1 MSRWFRFYADATRN
15 PKVLRLSDFEFRLW
29 VRLLSI
35 ASEND
40 GHIPPVDD
48 LKLLLNMRLDNLLRG
63 LNALVTTALV
73 DAKGGVTGGYEP
85 HNWDKFQYKSDTS
98 NERVAK
104 FRAKGNVTVTP
115 PDTDTDTEQKEDTS
129 YEVSAR
135 AKKPETFPD
144 FWAAYPR
151 KTSRIAAAKAY
162 AAAIKRGVDPQAMLA
177 AAQAYAA
184 SPTRDPQFTKHA
196 ATWLNAGCYDD
207 QPEETPSHDRT
218 QDTATIR
225 HTDQQR
231 LRDAGP
237 SNPRVLAFARMAG
250 IIPPDD
256 GTTVGA
262 DGSDA
267 TGSPSNPRE
276 HLRLV
281 GDTLPGFKFN

>member
-1 MSRWFRFYADATRN
+1 MSRWFRLYADAMRN
-15 PKVLRLSDFEFRLW
+15 PKVMRLGDKQFRLW
-29 VRLLSI
+29 VRLLAV

-40 GHIPPVDD
+40 GKIAPLDD
-48 LKLLLNMRLDNLLRG
+48 LRLVLNMRLDHLSSS
-63 LNALVTTALV
+63 V
-73 DAKGGVTGGYEP
+73 DALISCGLIDRLDDGYTP

-115 PDTDTDTEQKEDTS
+115 PDTDTETEQKEDTS

-135 AKKPETFPD
+135 AKKPDTFPD

-151 KTSRIAAAKAY
+151 KTSKLAATKAY
-162 AAAIKRGVDPQAMLA
+162 ASAIKRGVDPLAMLQ
-177 AAQAYAA
+177 AAQAYAD

-207 QPEETPSHDRT
+207 QPEETPHHDRT
-218 QDTATIR
+218 HDTAAIR
-225 HTDQQR
+225 NADQQR

-250 IIPPDD
+250 IIPPD
-256 GTTVGA
+256 GRTEMG
-262 DGSDA
+262 A
-267 TGSPSNPRE
+267 TGGDEASTPASSRE

-281 GDTLPGFKFN
+281 GDTLPGLKLN

>member
-63 LNALVTTALV
+63 LNALVTAALV
-73 DAKGGVTGGYEP
+73 DAKDGVTGGYEP

-115 PDTDTDTEQKEDTS
+115 PDTDTETEQKEDTS

-135 AKKPETFPD
+135 AKKPDTFPD

-162 AAAIKRGVDPQAMLA
+162 AAAIKRGVDPVAMLA

-207 QPEETPSHDRT
+207 QPEDDLYARQNGTPEVRRT
-218 QDTATIR
+218 DS
-225 HTDQQR
+225 QR
-231 LRDAGP
+231 LRDASP
-237 SNPRVLAFARMAG
+237 TNPRVLAFARMAG

-256 GTTVGA
+256 GTPCGA
-262 DGSDA
+262 AGGDETSA
-267 TGSPSNPRE
+267 PANPRE

-281 GDTLPGFKFN
+281 GDTLPGFKHN